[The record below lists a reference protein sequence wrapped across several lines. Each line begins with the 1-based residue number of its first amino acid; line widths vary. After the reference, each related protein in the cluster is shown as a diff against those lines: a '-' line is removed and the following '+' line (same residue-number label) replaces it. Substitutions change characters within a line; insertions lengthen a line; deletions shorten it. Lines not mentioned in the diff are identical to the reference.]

1 MTAASRRL
9 AKEEMQFQPL
19 EDIGETLGDT
29 LEPPPRPPP
38 GTFTRRFSLLRR
50 KNSAGSEGGLT
61 PEPPPGAPPA
71 PATSEDGDS
80 LGGDT
85 AVLLGDTPGEG
96 SAPHD
101 RWLLRPSADDM
112 V

>member
-1 MTAASRRL
+1 M
-9 AKEEMQFQPL
+9 EFQPL

-29 LEPPPRPPP
+29 LEPPPRAPP
-38 GTFTRRFSLLRR
+38 GAFTRRFSLLRR
-50 KNSAGSEGGLT
+50 KNSAGSEGGVG

-71 PATSEDGDS
+71 AAIPGDGDS

-85 AVLLGDTPGEG
+85 AVLLGDAPGGG

-101 RWLLRPSADDM
+101 LWLLHPTIDDM